1 MAEPSVFVPVARMR
15 EFTTEIL
22 VRMGVPHD
30 DARITTEILIAAD
43 LWGIQSHGIAH
54 LKLYHHRIKVGHQRA
69 TTDYQVVKETLTTA
83 VADGGNGMGQ
93 VVGFR
98 MMKLAI
104 EKARPFGIGMI
115 AVRNSS
121 HYGAAG
127 YYAKMAT
134 DQGLIGMSVTNARPA
149 VTPTFGAYPLL
160 GTNPIAF
167 GAPTDELFPFLF
179 DAATAIAA
187 RGKVEVAHR
196 ANKPIPAGWV
206 IQEDGSLSTDSAQI
220 LKDMV
225 TKQAALLPL
234 GGPGELM
241 GGHKGYGLGTMVEIL
256 SSCLQSGAFLSGL
269 TDFDAQGKPQPLR
282 IGHMFLAIN
291 VENFLP
297 LEEFKKSTG
306 DLLRELRATKKV
318 PGAERI
324 YTAGEKEYCR
334 AEQALAHGLE
344 ITPGLQRDLKSLQKE
359 LGLEFDLGF

>member
-1 MAEPSVFVPVARMR
+1 MVEQNVLVPVARIR

-22 VRMGVPHD
+22 VRMGVPRD
-30 DARITTEILIAAD
+30 DARIATDILIAAD

-69 TTDYQVVKETLTTA
+69 TTDLQIVKESPTTA

-98 MMKLAI
+98 MMNLAI
-104 EKARPFGIGMI
+104 DKARQFGMGMI

-167 GAPTDELFPFLF
+167 GAPTDEPFPFLY
-179 DAATAIAA
+179 DAATSIAA
-187 RGKVEVAHR
+187 RGKVEVAQR
-196 ANKPIPAGWV
+196 ANKPTPAGWV
-206 IQEDGSLSTDSAQI
+206 IQEDGSLPTDSAQI

-234 GGPGELM
+234 GGPGEMM

-256 SSCLQSGAFLSGL
+256 SSCLQSGVFLSGL

-282 IGHMFLAIN
+282 IGHAFLAIN

-318 PGAERI
+318 PGADRI
-324 YTAGEKEYCR
+324 YTAGEKEYYR
-334 AEQALAHGLE
+334 AEKALAHGLE